1 MEKATKVLLLACL
14 FLVGALGFT
23 IGALIQMGGIPELP
37 FLHKKSVNNTT
48 SNDTIM
54 SEDAK
59 KLQKNGWDAHFCP
72 YCGAPL
78 AYVNEVPYKYENGIT
93 YGHIY
98 RVYQCGHVVYMGEK
112 IWHWNMMEDYYGY
125 SGGSEDYSSYDDYYY
140 DDYYYDDYE
149 DAIIEYID

>member
-23 IGALIQMGGIPELP
+23 IGTLIQMGKIPELP
-37 FLHKKSVNNTT
+37 FLHKKPVNNTT

-54 SEDAK
+54 SKEAE
-59 KLQKNGWDAHFCP
+59 KLQKSGWDVGFCP

-112 IWHWNMMEDYYGY
+112 IWHHNMMEDYSDYSQEYSGY
-125 SGGSEDYSSYDDYYY
+125 SDSQGYDK
-140 DDYYYDDYE
+140 
-149 DAIIEYID
+149 